1 MEHNGI
7 KIEFNE
13 RIGKFSAV
21 RNGKP
26 FSGNSLAG
34 IKKAL
39 DKDAADGFQPFKA
52 LVDGDRWRSNSLRE
66 VTIVGIK
73 FPRANQRYS
82 HPKWIDQNRLEY
94 SQVMA
99 DTPENRKAISN
110 RDRVSKERADAD
122 KKMRVLE
129 EAAEAKIVK
138 LEPKVA

>member
-1 MEHNGI
+1 MEHNGT

-13 RIGKFSAV
+13 HTGKFSAT

-52 LVDGDRWRSNSLRE
+52 LVSSWKSRNLRE
-66 VTIVGIK
+66 ITIVRIK
-73 FPRANQRYS
+73 LPSANQRYKR
-82 HPKWIDQNRLEY
+82 PQWIDEKGFTY
-94 SQVMA
+94 FEVMA
-99 DTPENRKAISN
+99 DTPENREAISN
-110 RDRVSKERADAD
+110 RDRVSNERADAD
-122 KKMRVLE
+122 NKMRDLE

-138 LEPKVA
+138 LEPKVRP